1 MTIMSDENPQSSSFT
16 EKLVAY
22 LDGELPE
29 AAAREVEQ
37 ALSSDPAMRAE
48 VEKLNRA
55 WELLDLLPRPNA
67 SGEFS
72 SRTLATLQVV
82 DGTTELAAEPE
93 TAATVAFE
101 SSTRRRFA
109 VPPLLAWSAGLV
121 LISVLGFAVGRM
133 NARPN
138 SDVWLDDLTLIEH
151 IDVYR
156 EIGDAK
162 FLRDLKQRGVLDERR
177 PPEPR

>member
-1 MTIMSDENPQSSSFT
+1 MAIMSDETPQSPSFT

-29 AAAREVEQ
+29 AATREVEQ
-37 ALSSDPAMRAE
+37 ALSSDPAMRSD

-82 DGTTELAAEPE
+82 DGTTELVAEPE
-93 TAATVAFE
+93 TAPTVALDT
-101 SSTRRRFA
+101 SAPRPLA
-109 VPPLLAWSAGLV
+109 VSPLVAWSAGLV
-121 LISVLGFAVGRM
+121 VVSLLGFAVGRM
-133 NARPN
+133 TARPN

-156 EIGDAK
+156 ELGNAE

>member
-1 MTIMSDENPQSSSFT
+1 MSDEIPPTSSFT

-29 AAAREVEQ
+29 GDARDVESSL
-37 ALSSDPAMRAE
+37 ASDPTMRAE

-72 SRTLATLQVV
+72 SRTLTSLKVSGATTALPNECAAAPTVV
-82 DGTTELAAEPE
+82 LN
-93 TAATVAFE
+93 VAKP
-101 SSTRRRFA
+101 SRFGNPQIA
-109 VPPLLAWSAGLV
+109 AWSAGLIAV
-121 LISVLGFAVGRM
+121 GVLGFLVGRM
-133 NARPN
+133 TTRPD
-138 SDVWLDDLTLIEH
+138 SEVWLDDLPLIER

-156 EIGDAK
+156 EIGDVQ
-162 FLRDLKQRGVLDERR
+162 FLRDFQRERDRDERR
-177 PPEPR
+177 PPPPR

>member
-1 MTIMSDENPQSSSFT
+1 MSDEKLSSPSFT

-22 LDGELPE
+22 LDGELPDG
-29 AAAREVEQ
+29 AAREVEQ
-37 ALSSDPAMRAE
+37 RLSSDPAMRSE

-55 WELLDLLPRPNA
+55 WELLDLLPRPTA

-82 DGTTELAAEPE
+82 DGTTELAAEPDASATMALE
-93 TAATVAFE
+93 T
-101 SSTRRRFA
+101 SSGRRFPI
-109 VPPLLAWSAGLV
+109 PPLVAWSAGLV
-121 LISVLGFAVGRM
+121 MVSVLGFAVGRM
-133 NARPN
+133 TARP
-138 SDVWLDDLTLIEH
+138 STDIWLDDFTLIEH

-156 EIGDAK
+156 EIGDVE

-177 PPEPR
+177 PPESR

>member
-1 MTIMSDENPQSSSFT
+1 MSDESPQSPTFT

-29 AAAREVEQ
+29 GAAREVEQ

-48 VEKLNRA
+48 VEQLNRA

-67 SGEFS
+67 SREFS
-72 SRTLATLQVV
+72 SRTLATLHVV

-93 TAATVAFE
+93 IAATVAIE
-101 SSTRRRFA
+101 NSTRRRFP
-109 VPPLLAWSAGLV
+109 VPPLVAWSAGLV
-121 LISVLGFAVGRM
+121 VVSLLGFAVGRM
-133 NARPN
+133 TARSN
-138 SDVWLDDLTLIEH
+138 SDVWLDDLSLIEH

-156 EIGDAK
+156 EIGDAE

-177 PPEPR
+177 LPERR

>member
-1 MTIMSDENPQSSSFT
+1 MSDAHPSSPSFT

-29 AAAREVEQ
+29 GEARDVEQ
-37 ALSSDPAMRAE
+37 SLASDPTMRAE

-72 SRTLATLQVV
+72 SRTLTTLKVSGATSALP
-82 DGTTELAAEPE
+82 TEHSAAP
-93 TAATVAFE
+93 TVALE
-101 SSTRRRFA
+101 ISEPSRSARSRLA
-109 VPPLLAWSAGLV
+109 AWSAGLV
-121 LISVLGFAVGRM
+121 AVCLLGFVVGRIT
-133 NARPN
+133 ARPD
-138 SDVWLDDLTLIEH
+138 SEVWLDDLALIEQ

-156 EIGDAK
+156 EIGDAQ
-162 FLRDLKQRGVLDERR
+162 FLRDFQRERDRDERR